1 MVGYFKNNRYENAY
15 GTPIK
20 CFKCDENKCNGTKS
34 FSLQFGGN
42 GELIHCE
49 NHEQDAKIEVKNRDN
64 KVTNVSIRASGS

>member
-1 MVGYFKNNRYENAY
+1 MVGYFKNNRYENVY

-34 FSLQFGGN
+34 FPLQFGGN

-49 NHEQDAKIEVKNRDN
+49 KHEQDAKVEVDKRSV
-64 KVTNVSIRASGS
+64 KVTNVNIKVSGS

>member
-1 MVGYFKNNRYENAY
+1 MVGYFKNNKYENGY
-15 GTPIK
+15 GNPIK

-49 NHEQDAKIEVKNRDN
+49 KHEQDAIKEVL
-64 KVTNVSIRASGS
+64 IREEKTTDVNIRISGS